1 MYNDQRRGDSWKLND
16 LRTLLFMHYARESC
30 HSSTAEAPVRKASRL
45 AIVAARL
52 LPSLIAL
59 GGVIVFSLVS
69 AVCYAIH
76 TMRLSEYADV
86 DPTAQAWGQVLVNAL
101 FRDLARYPWRPT
113 QKVQQREC
121 ISAGNPPKPNKHEA
135 TPSK

>member
-1 MYNDQRRGDSWKLND
+1 
-16 LRTLLFMHYARESC
+16 MHYARESC
-30 HSSTAEAPVRKASRL
+30 HSSTAEVPVRKASRL

-86 DPTAQAWGQVLVNAL
+86 DPTAQASGQVLVNAL
-101 FRDLARYPWRPT
+101 LDVAAMRAWTLTRHT
-113 QKVQQREC
+113 
-121 ISAGNPPKPNKHEA
+121 A
-135 TPSK
+135 TPPEYAASASRW

>member
-86 DPTAQAWGQVLVNAL
+86 DPTAQASGQVLVNAL
-101 FRDLARYPWRPT
+101 LDVAAMRAWTLMRHP
-113 QKVQQREC
+113 
-121 ISAGNPPKPNKHEA
+121 A
-135 TPSK
+135 TPPEYAASASRW

>member
-16 LRTLLFMHYARESC
+16 LRTLLFMHYARRVA
-30 HSSTAEAPVRKASRL
+30 SSTAEAPVRKASRL

-86 DPTAQAWGQVLVNAL
+86 DPTAQASGQVLVNAL
-101 FRDLARYPWRPT
+101 LDVAAMRAWTLTRHP
-113 QKVQQREC
+113 
-121 ISAGNPPKPNKHEA
+121 A
-135 TPSK
+135 TPPEYAASASRW